1 MRKTGIL
8 MSNQALLRQVKIWKL
23 LCDNSEDHMSSAT
36 CKEPGKCK
44 VSDITITT
52 LKNQVI
58 LQNPG
63 KNQTDPKTLLK

>member
-1 MRKTGIL
+1 
-8 MSNQALLRQVKIWKL
+8 
-23 LCDNSEDHMSSAT
+23 MSSTT
-36 CKEPGKCK
+36 CKEPEKCK